1 MYSYEF
7 KQIKNSNLDEIYQKD
22 AILWISHA
30 DKIPPHIGI
39 SMNGNYYSWKAKGL
53 DFEIDVAVVQKSI
66 DLLQLPSIQIVLNF
80 RLSEDRLKSI
90 FLEMEN
96 LKNVNCY
103 SPIKKAFELGEDIP
117 FIYSMLAYLEEQG
130 SILDI
135 FGQYLPENYRGLLH
149 YSQKEIDNRIT
160 NLRNQ

>member
-7 KQIKNSNLDEIYQKD
+7 KEIKRAVVEAIYQND

-39 SMNGNYYSWKAKGL
+39 SMNGRYYSWKAKGL
-53 DFEIDVAVVQKSI
+53 DFEIDVAVLQKSI

-80 RLSEDRLKSI
+80 RLSEDRLKII
-90 FLEMEN
+90 FTEMEN
-96 LKNVNCY
+96 LPKVNCY
-103 SPIKKAFELGEDIP
+103 SPIKKAFELGDDLP
-117 FIYSMLAYLEEQG
+117 YIYSMLAYLEEQG
-130 SILDI
+130 SILEI
-135 FGQYLPENYRGLLH
+135 FGQYLPENFKGLMP
-149 YSQKEIDNRIT
+149 YTQIEIDNRII